1 MLHTFSIPFF
11 IPLADINA
19 TIAIHIAV
27 YIVNSTGF
35 AINPSN
41 ADLYCSEVN
50 PLSCPVAVF
59 TIYPNNH
66 PIICI

>member
-1 MLHTFSIPFF
+1 MEKQREAWGSRFAF
-11 IPLADINA
+11 IMAA
-19 TIAIHIAV
+19 A
-27 YIVNSTGF
+27 GF